1 MELTN
6 ARTGDPDTTHWTITR
21 GSILRRGAQ
30 WRTVVGDR
38 SMRHEHMRSVE
49 TAARSAREKSTQRR
63 ACALARHTAPWRC
76 AVRTSTAPSRVPSRS
91 TVRHTPCAVRRA
103 PRAARWVPCSVPYRG
118 APRRPAGCRAPC
130 AMLSSL
136 CFATPPAKAAVRG
149 PFGRAVLLIHDWRS
163 GSSGARPRRAD
174 QVQHTRARSVRVACR
189 RATTRSQGGR
199 TRSAPGGQHVD
210 APSRRGR

>member
-1 MELTN
+1 MSTHVCYVDRTRSVGLVPTGVKPLTWLEPRRF
-6 ARTGDPDTTHWTITR
+6 AGLTDEGAA
-21 GSILRRGAQ
+21 GSRRRDLQLGAQ
-30 WRTVVGDR
+30 WRTVIGDR
-38 SMRHEHMRSVE
+38 SMRHHMRSVE

-130 AMLSSL
+130 ACSPRFALRPPQPRLL
-136 CFATPPAKAAVRG
+136 CEGRLAA
-149 PFGRAVLLIHDWRS
+149 LY
-163 GSSGARPRRAD
+163 
-174 QVQHTRARSVRVACR
+174 C
-189 RATTRSQGGR
+189 
-199 TRSAPGGQHVD
+199 
-210 APSRRGR
+210 